1 MKTMKK
7 LLFLTFATSLFISCS
22 NDDDPQNDPIPTAAY
37 EKGILVTNEG
47 PFGNGSG
54 TVSFISEDFT
64 TVFQDIYK
72 TVNGS
77 DLGNIVQSM
86 GFSGENAYIV
96 ANNSN
101 RIIVANRFTF
111 DSISSISSGI
121 NNPRYFVSNDA
132 TRGYISNWGD
142 PTDNT
147 DDFVAVLDL
156 ITNTV
161 VSSIPVSFGPER
173 MVFENA
179 KLYVAHQGG
188 YGQNNLISVISG
200 NNLQTTITVGD
211 VPNAMVE
218 ENGILYV
225 LCGGNPEYTGNET
238 LGSLMKIDLTNN
250 QIIETLTFGAT
261 EHPSG
266 MTEDG
271 GNLFYGLNGKIY
283 KLGMA
288 STTLPGTEII
298 DGFFYALEAKDGKLY
313 ATDAGDFASDG
324 KLLVYDL
331 TTNQEIQNV
340 TVGLIPGGIYFND

>member
-1 MKTMKK
+1 MKK

-22 NDDDPQNDPIPTAAY
+22 NDDDPQNDPIPATAY

-64 TVFQDIYK
+64 SVYQDIYN
-72 TVNGS
+72 TVNGE
-77 DLGNIVQSM
+77 DLGNVVQSM
-86 GFSGENAYIV
+86 GFSDENAYV
-96 ANNSN
+96 VVGNSN
-101 RIIVANRFTF
+101 KVVVVNRNTF
-111 DSISSISSGI
+111 EDISSISSGI

-142 PTDNT
+142 PNDNT
-147 DDFVAVLDL
+147 DDFVAVVDL
-156 ITNTV
+156 TTNTV
-161 VSSIPVSFGPER
+161 VSSIAVSFGPER
-173 MVFENA
+173 MVFKNG
-179 KLYVAHQGG
+179 KLYVTHPGG

-200 NNLQTTITVGD
+200 NSLETTITVGD

-218 ENGILYV
+218 KDGILYI
-225 LCGGNPEYTGNET
+225 LCMGNPVFTGNET
-238 LGSLMKIDLTNN
+238 AGSLVKIDLANN

-261 EHPSG
+261 DHPSG

-283 KLGMA
+283 KLATA
-288 STTLPGTEII
+288 SNTLPGTGII

-324 KLLVYDL
+324 RLLVYDL
-331 TTNQEIQNV
+331 ATNQEIQNI